1 MNNKLLN
8 LIGSV
13 LAAAFVFSC
22 SKYDDTPIREQ
33 LSDHE
38 QRIASLEEQCRH
50 LQQDLSSLKQ
60 IVEALEK
67 ADYVTSVVPVTMGD
81 ATVGYTL
88 TFKNSAPITI
98 YNGKDGHTPQI
109 SIDKD
114 EDGLWY
120 WTLDGEWL
128 LDASGKKVKAVGV
141 DGKDGKDG
149 KDGADGND
157 GQSGEDGKDGV
168 TPLIKII
175 DEYWYLSVD
184 NGTTWTKLDKA
195 TGDKGESGD
204 SFFQSVADTGEAVVL
219 TLSDGKVITLQKYQ
233 PLNISFDYD
242 SFPGLVGTERIP
254 YEITGNAD
262 SYEIA
267 SLTTSSKVV
276 VSIEQTDAK
285 HGYLVLTSQIPTSA
299 QVAVFVT
306 AADGQSTV
314 RVLSFESGGLR
325 AVRQSIT
332 VDDASQVIEV
342 ALSTNLISYDVYIP
356 HDAQSWIEEVPAT
369 KGWRDETVY
378 LKVEENTGVSQR
390 STTIFFVKDE
400 FTVYSLP
407 VTQLGVVL
415 SASIEDFYN
424 YYSGERCRVTATI
437 IFLSATQIEITGGE
451 HELIL
456 KRSAGTNYDDWIS
469 KLQLGRTITFVGSR
483 NSRGSLYV
491 DNYTIE
497 SIGDVTTYNTGTIAE
512 AKFSPKDSLLSL
524 DNVLV
529 VGKSSALYLVQ
540 DSAGDYMT
548 VYGGSSSVNVG
559 DRINLT
565 ATRSSYGGFAE
576 LINPSETVISSGN
589 SVIVPVA
596 EDVTASFD
604 TYTWTVGKHV
614 IFRGT
619 LAITG
624 QYNYSIVNVEGATKY
639 TGFLLLPPMTDA
651 ELTEFKTHSG
661 EYITVSGYYLH
672 YSGSRYQN
680 ILVTN
685 YEF

>member
-67 ADYVTSVVPVTMGD
+67 ADYITSMVPVTMEGEV
-81 ATVGYTL
+81 VGYTL

-109 SIDKD
+109 SVEQY
-114 EDGLWY
+114 EDGCWY
-120 WTLDGEWL
+120 WTLDGEWML
-128 LDASGKKVKAVGV
+128 NKSGEKVKAVGL
-141 DGKDGKDG
+141 DGKDGL
-149 KDGADGND
+149 D
-157 GQSGEDGKDGV
+157 GQNGQNGHDGEDGKDGV
-168 TPLIKII
+168 TPLVKII

-267 SLTTSSKVV
+267 SLTTSSEVV

-306 AADGQSTV
+306 APDGQSTV
-314 RVLSFESGGLR
+314 RVLTFEAGALKMINK
-325 AVRQSIT
+325 SIT
-332 VDDASQVIEV
+332 VDETGQVLEV
-342 ALSTNLISYDVYIP
+342 ALSTNLSSFDVVI
-356 HDAQSWIEEVPAT
+356 HSSWINVAPVT
-369 KGWRDETVY
+369 KGWHDESVFLQVQENTDRTTRETKISFVKNRITVY
-378 LKVEENTGVSQR
+378 ELS
-390 STTIFFVKDE
+390 I
-400 FTVYSLP
+400 L
-407 VTQLGVVL
+407 QLGVVFQT
-415 SASIEDFYN
+415 SFEDFYN
-424 YYSGERCRVTATI
+424 YYYNRERCQVTATI
-437 IFLSATQIEITGGE
+437 SSFNTTFVRISGKED

-456 KRSAGTNYDDWIS
+456 NREDGTNFDEWIS
-469 KLQLGRTITFVGSR
+469 KMQVGGTVTFVGCRYRDSWW
-483 NSRGSLYV
+483 V
-491 DNYTIE
+491 DEFTIIDVGDPVTHKIE
-497 SIGDVTTYNTGTIAE
+497 SLAE
-512 AKFSPKDSLLSL
+512 ARLAANGTHLAI

-529 VGKSSALYLVQ
+529 VGTSSALYLVQ
-540 DSAGDYMT
+540 DSASDYMT
-548 VYGGSSSVNVG
+548 VYCDSEPSVKVG
-559 DRINLT
+559 DRINLI
-565 ATRSSYGGFAE
+565 ATRSSYGGFAQ
-576 LINPSETVISSGN
+576 LIDPSETVISSGN
-589 SVIVPVA
+589 SVTTPVA

-604 TYTWTVGKHV
+604 TYSWTVGKYV

-619 LAITG
+619 LAISG
-624 QYNYSIVNVEGATKY
+624 QYNNVKVEGATKY
-639 TGFLLLPPMTDA
+639 LGSLLLASMTEA
-651 ELTEFKTHSG
+651 ELTDFQSHNG
-661 EYITVSGYYLH
+661 NYITVSGYYMYL
-672 YSGSRYQN
+672 SGSRYQN